1 MPSEKEVNEAITEF
15 LQGNKEPE
23 SPKPNLNVHTPP
35 KREKSWAEQVRPL
48 ADRRRMPIERQVG

>member
-35 KREKSWAEQVRPL
+35 KREK
-48 ADRRRMPIERQVG
+48 